1 MALARTRTALRHAT
15 RPHQLQPRP
24 RHLSTASPSPV
35 SPSGAGSQAFKWGL
49 AAGAAL
55 TIGGAGLY
63 LYSKSPVLLDAP
75 GRLPVVQRRK
85 QKSISAAEVAKH
97 NTRDSLW
104 VCIEDEVW
112 DITDF
117 VELHPGGA
125 KVLEQNG
132 GKDVTK
138 LFKTI
143 HPPNTLQKFLTEDNL
158 VGRID
163 VDEVTK
169 IGGGKN
175 AEDLRIEQARKE
187 LRNVQTV
194 VSLDEFE
201 ELAQSILSEM
211 AMSYY
216 GTGSETEQTLRD
228 EREAWQRVRFRPR
241 VLRKMRHIDTNTTF
255 LGIPTPLPI
264 FVAPA
269 GLARLGHPD
278 GEQNIVR
285 GVAPHNILQVVSSG
299 ASCSIDEIFAVK
311 EPDQNLAWQ
320 FYVNS
325 DKTIAE
331 QKLKK
336 ALELGAKAIF
346 VTVDVPVLGKR
357 ERDLKLKARSQNYE
371 HPIAAQFKAAG
382 SKVAA
387 FESSVSQRGVS
398 DIPDSAHIDANLNWD
413 DLAWIRERAP
423 GVPIVVKGVGCVED
437 VELAHQYGADGVVLS
452 THGGR
457 QLDGARAPL
466 DVLIEV
472 RRKNPELL
480 KKLEVYIDGG
490 ARRGTDVVKA
500 LCLGARGV
508 GFGRPFLYAQ
518 SVYADEGVSKAVEI
532 LEAEVHMAMRLL
544 GANTLADLKP
554 EMVECSFPERWVPE

>member
-1 MALARTRTALRHAT
+1 MPSRLALRAPAA
-15 RPHQLQPRP
+15 RPPPHLLLKPRP
-24 RHLSTASPSPV
+24 RPRSAASRPYSSSSTSS
-35 SPSGAGSQAFKWGL
+35 SQSFKWGVG
-49 AAGAAL
+49 AGAAL
-55 TIGGAGLY
+55 TIAAAGLY
-63 LYSKSPVLLDAP
+63 LYSRTPVLLDAP
-75 GRLPVVQRRK
+75 GRLPVVERRK
-85 QKSISAAEVAKH
+85 GDRTVSAAEVAKH
-97 NTRDSLW
+97 NSRESLW
-104 VCIEDEVW
+104 MCIEDEVW
-112 DITDF
+112 DVTDF
-117 VELHPGGA
+117 VDLHPGGA
-125 KVLEQNG
+125 KVMEQNA

-138 LFKTI
+138 LFKSL
-143 HPPNTLQKFLTEDNL
+143 HPPNTLRKFLSEEDNL

-175 AEDLRIEQARKE
+175 AEDLRIEMARRE
-187 LRNVQTV
+187 LRNVDTV
-194 VSLDEFE
+194 VSIDEFE
-201 ELAQSILSEM
+201 ELAQSILSDM

-228 EREAWQRVRFRPR
+228 ERDAWQRVRFRPR

-255 LGIPTPLPI
+255 CGIPTPLPI

-331 QKLKK
+331 EKLKK

-387 FESSVSQRGVS
+387 FDASVGKRGVS

-413 DLAWIRERAP
+413 DIAWIRERAP
-423 GVPIVVKGVGCVED
+423 GVPIVIKGVGCVED

-472 RRKNPELL
+472 RRKNPDLL
-480 KKLEVYIDGG
+480 KKLEVYVDGG

-518 SVYADEGVSKAVEI
+518 SVYAHEGVSKAVEI

-554 EMVECSFPERWVPE
+554 EMVWVPE

>member
-1 MALARTRTALRHAT
+1 MRPRIALRSPRPSLHWQVPRQ
-15 RPHQLQPRP
+15 RPH
-24 RHLSTASPSPV
+24 STAPP
-35 SPSGAGSQAFKWGL
+35 SQATLTSSSGHAFRWGL
-49 AAGAAL
+49 GAGAAL
-55 TIGGAGLY
+55 TVAGAWLY
-63 LYSKSPVLLDAP
+63 LYSQSPVLLDAP
-75 GRLPVVQRRK
+75 GRLPVVERRK
-85 QKSISAAEVAKH
+85 EKRTVTADEVAKH
-97 NTRDSLW
+97 NTRESLW
-104 VCIEDEVW
+104 MCIEDEVW
-112 DITDF
+112 DVTDF
-117 VELHPGGA
+117 VEMHPGGA
-125 KVLEQNG
+125 KVLEQNA

-138 LFKTI
+138 LFKSL
-143 HPPNTLQKFLTEDNL
+143 HPPNTLRKFLTEDQL
-158 VGRID
+158 IGRID

-175 AEDLRIEQARKE
+175 AEDVRIELARKE
-187 LRNVQTV
+187 LRNVETV
-194 VSLDEFE
+194 VSIDEFE

-255 LGIPTPLPI
+255 CGIPTPLPI

-387 FESSVSQRGVS
+387 FDSSVGQKGVS
-398 DIPDSAHIDANLNWD
+398 DIPDTAHIDANLNWD
-413 DLAWIRERAP
+413 DIAWIRERAP
-423 GVPIVVKGVGCVED
+423 GVPIVIKGVGCVED

-480 KKLEVYIDGG
+480 KKVEVFIDGG

-518 SVYADEGVSKAVEI
+518 SVYAHEGVSKAVEI

-554 EMVECSFPERWVPE
+554 EMVECSFPERWVPQ

>member
-1 MALARTRTALRHAT
+1 MSFARVRTALRCQRAA
-15 RPHQLQPRP
+15 
-24 RHLSTASPSPV
+24 ASPAPPKVQARRFANKAAPHASATT
-35 SPSGAGSQAFKWGL
+35 AGSRASHLGL

-55 TIGGAGLY
+55 AVGGAGLY
-63 LYSKSPVLLDAP
+63 LFSRSPVLLDAQ
-75 GRLPVVQRRK
+75 LPVKQRGRAR
-85 QKSISAAEVAKH
+85 SISAAEVAKH
-97 NTRDSLW
+97 NSRDSMW
-104 VCIEDEVW
+104 VCIDDEVW
-112 DITDF
+112 DITNF

-125 KVLEQNG
+125 KVLEQNA

-138 LFKTI
+138 VFKSI
-143 HPPNTLQKFLTEDNL
+143 HPPKTLEKFLTDDNF

-187 LRNVQTV
+187 LRNVETV
-194 VSLDEFE
+194 VCLDEFE
-201 ELAQSILSEM
+201 EISQKILSEM

-216 GTGSETEQTLRD
+216 GTGAETEQTLRD

-285 GVAPHNILQVVSSG
+285 GVAKHDILQVVSSG
-299 ASCSIDEIFAVK
+299 ASCSIDEIFEVK

-320 FYVNS
+320 FYVHS
-325 DKTIAE
+325 DKKIAE
-331 QKLKK
+331 EKLKK
-336 ALELGAKAIF
+336 ALALGAKAIF

-371 HPIAAQFKAAG
+371 HPIAAQWKAAG
-382 SKVAA
+382 SKVEETVAK
-387 FESSVSQRGVS
+387 RGVS
-398 DIPDSAHIDANLNWD
+398 DIADTAHIDANLNWD
-413 DLAWIRERAP
+413 DIAWIKERAP
-423 GVPIVVKGVGCVED
+423 GVPVVIKGVGCVED
-437 VELAHQYGADGVVLS
+437 VELAKQYGADGVVLS
-452 THGGR
+452 THGAR

-472 RRKNPELL
+472 RRKNPALL
-480 KKLEVYIDGG
+480 KELEVYVDGQ
-490 ARRGTDVVKA
+490 ARRGTDVLKA

-518 SVYADEGVSKAVEI
+518 SAYGADGVDKAIRI
-532 LEAEVHMAMRLL
+532 LENEIQNAMRLL

>member
-1 MALARTRTALRHAT
+1 MPPRLALRTPAP
-15 RPHQLQPRP
+15 RPPPLAFHPPRP
-24 RHLSTASPSPV
+24 RPRSTAPRPYASS
-35 SPSGAGSQAFKWGL
+35 SSQSFQWGVG
-49 AAGAAL
+49 AGAAL
-55 TIGGAGLY
+55 AVASAGLY
-63 LYSKSPVLLDAP
+63 LYSRSPVLLDAP
-75 GRLPVVQRRK
+75 GRLPVVERRK
-85 QKSISAAEVAKH
+85 GERTISAAEVAKH
-97 NTRDSLW
+97 NSRESLW
-104 VCIEDEVW
+104 MCIDDEVW
-112 DITDF
+112 DVTNF
-117 VELHPGGA
+117 VDLHPGGA
-125 KVLEQNG
+125 KVMEQNA

-138 LFKTI
+138 LFKSL
-143 HPPNTLQKFLTEDNL
+143 HPPNTLRKFLSEEDNL
-158 VGRID
+158 VGRIA

-175 AEDLRIEQARKE
+175 AEDLRIEMARNE
-187 LRNVQTV
+187 LRNVDTV
-194 VSLDEFE
+194 VSIDEFE
-201 ELAQSILSEM
+201 ELAQAILSDM
-211 AMSYY
+211 AVAYY
-216 GTGSETEQTLRD
+216 GTGSLRD
-228 EREAWQRVRFRPR
+228 ERDAWQRVRFRPR

-255 LGIPTPLPI
+255 CGIP
-264 FVAPA
+264 VR
-269 GLARLGHPD
+269 LARLGHPD

-311 EPDQNLAWQ
+311 EPEQNLAWQ

-325 DKTIAE
+325 DKELAE

-336 ALELGAKAIF
+336 ALELGARAIF

-371 HPIAAQFKAAG
+371 HPIAAQFKEAG

-387 FESSVSQRGVS
+387 FDASVGKRGVS
-398 DIPDSAHIDANLNWD
+398 DIPDNAHIDANLNWD
-413 DLAWIRERAP
+413 DIAWIRERAP
-423 GVPIVVKGVGCVED
+423 GVPIVIKGVGCVED

-472 RRKNPELL
+472 RRKRPELL
-480 KKLEVYIDGG
+480 SKLEVYVDGG

-518 SVYADEGVSKAVEI
+518 SVYAHEGVSKAVEI

>member
-1 MALARTRTALRHAT
+1 M
-15 RPHQLQPRP
+15 
-24 RHLSTASPSPV
+24 
-35 SPSGAGSQAFKWGL
+35 
-49 AAGAAL
+49 
-55 TIGGAGLY
+55 
-63 LYSKSPVLLDAP
+63 
-75 GRLPVVQRRK
+75 
-85 QKSISAAEVAKH
+85 
-97 NTRDSLW
+97 W
-104 VCIEDEVW
+104 VCIDDEVW
-112 DITDF
+112 DITNF

-125 KVLEQNG
+125 KVLEQNA

-138 LFKTI
+138 VFKSI
-143 HPPNTLQKFLTEDNL
+143 HPPKTLEKFLTDDNF

-187 LRNVQTV
+187 LRNVETV
-194 VSLDEFE
+194 VCLDEFE
-201 ELAQSILSEM
+201 EISQKILSEM

-216 GTGSETEQTLRD
+216 GTGALRD

-285 GVAPHNILQVVSSG
+285 GVAKHDILQVVSSG
-299 ASCSIDEIFAVK
+299 ASCSIDEIFEVK

-320 FYVNS
+320 FYVHS
-325 DKTIAE
+325 DKKIAE
-331 QKLKK
+331 EKLKK
-336 ALELGAKAIF
+336 ALALGAKAIF

-371 HPIAAQFKAAG
+371 HPIAAQWKAAG
-382 SKVAA
+382 SKVEETVAK
-387 FESSVSQRGVS
+387 RGVS
-398 DIPDSAHIDANLNWD
+398 DIPDTAHIDANLNWD
-413 DLAWIRERAP
+413 DIAWIKERAP
-423 GVPIVVKGVGCVED
+423 GVPIVIKGVGCVED
-437 VELAHQYGADGVVLS
+437 VELAKQYGADGVVLS
-452 THGGR
+452 THGAR

-472 RRKNPELL
+472 RRKNPALL
-480 KKLEVYIDGG
+480 KELEVYVDGQ
-490 ARRGTDVVKA
+490 ARRGTDVLKA

-518 SVYADEGVSKAVEI
+518 SAYGADGVDKAIRI
-532 LEAEVHMAMRLL
+532 LENEIQNAMRLL